1 MRNTSKDN
9 TTVNIGDLSS
19 ETTKHVEQKPIRKI
33 RVTFIE
39 SAVDS
44 LKNTSI
50 DLDITYFDSIT
61 IGRAPENIIVIP
73 DITVSRRHAAIIKD
87 ANGAV
92 VLVDLNSKNG
102 TYVYNN
108 GVFERVSKVELKDG
122 LVLRLGMYTI
132 MRINILQD

>member
-1 MRNTSKDN
+1 MQNTNKDN
-9 TTVNIGDLSS
+9 ATVNIRDLSS

-33 RVTFIE
+33 RITFIE

-73 DITVSRRHAAIIKD
+73 DITVSRRHAAITKD

-132 MRINILQD
+132 MRINTLQD